1 MARRGRRRVELE
13 TWRKVHS
20 WVAAEYDAKRLA
32 QVWMPWRS
40 AVQWDQVRAQCR
52 SAVRWDQVRAQC
64 RITCP
69 LVCR

>member
-52 SAVRWDQVRAQC
+52 SAVW
-64 RITCP
+64 
-69 LVCR
+69 